1 MALGFSALALA
12 DHMLK
17 LIETFPVLTRELS
30 QSLRNEGRETLAE
43 QIDAALITRI
53 TFDEAAN
60 AGYIYVEPSR
70 ALNVIETNI
79 VGVSHGG
86 TIPVETQ
93 FWTNID
99 TDNFDRLV
107 GIEILNPGA
116 LKSDLSK
123 RAIG

>member
-1 MALGFSALALA
+1 
-12 DHMLK
+12 MLK
-17 LIETFPVLTRELS
+17 LIEMFPVLTRELS
-30 QSLRNEGRETLAE
+30 QSLRNEGRQTLAE
-43 QIDAALITRI
+43 QIETALITRI

-79 VGVSHGG
+79 VGVRHGE
-86 TIPVETQ
+86 TIPVEMQ

-116 LKSDLSK
+116 LKSELSK
-123 RAIG
+123 GASG

>member
-1 MALGFSALALA
+1 
-12 DHMLK
+12 MLK

-30 QSLRNEGRETLAE
+30 QSLRNEGRQTLAE

-79 VGVSHGG
+79 VGVRHGE
-86 TIPVETQ
+86 TIPVKTQ

-107 GIEILNPGA
+107 GVEILNPGA
-116 LKSDLSK
+116 LKSELSK
-123 RAIG
+123 RAID